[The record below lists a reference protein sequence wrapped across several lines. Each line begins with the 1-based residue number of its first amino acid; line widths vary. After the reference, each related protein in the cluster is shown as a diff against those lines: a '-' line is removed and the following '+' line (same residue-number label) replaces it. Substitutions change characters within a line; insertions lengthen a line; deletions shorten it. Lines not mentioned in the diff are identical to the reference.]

1 MMPRRDTL
9 VRSLHDIGLAA
20 WFGGTLM
27 GAIGLNGGAASAGS
41 PDERL
46 EIAARGWSL
55 WTPVQW
61 AAIVVHG
68 IGGIGLIRG
77 NKLRLV
83 GQLESRRNTGVKA
96 AITGLAVAS
105 SLGSAVAGKV
115 MSDHSDEAAEG
126 VTEPAP
132 SSSTALQ
139 RAQRIQRVLQWTT
152 PVLTAVLIVLAAQQG
167 EQQRPIKGLFRTTLD
182 NFRG

>member
-1 MMPRRDTL
+1 MPRRDTL

-27 GAIGLNGGAASAGS
+27 GTIGLNGGAASAAS
-41 PDERL
+41 SDERL
-46 EIAARGWSL
+46 TVAARGWSL
-55 WTPVQW
+55 WAPVQW

-77 NKLRLV
+77 NKLRLA
-83 GQLESRRNTGVKA
+83 GQLESRRNAGVKA

-105 SLGSAVAGKV
+105 SAGSAIAGKV
-115 MSDHSDEAAEG
+115 MSDHSGEATER
-126 VTEPAP
+126 VTEPSA
-132 SSSTALQ
+132 SASTPLR

-152 PVLTAVLIVLAAQQG
+152 PALTAVLIVLAAQQG

-182 NFRG
+182 NFRH

>member
-1 MMPRRDTL
+1 MPRRDTL

-27 GAIGLNGGAASAGS
+27 GTIGLNGGVASAVS
-41 PDERL
+41 SDDRL
-46 EIAARGWSL
+46 KVAARGWSL
-55 WTPVQW
+55 WAPVQW
-61 AAIVVHG
+61 AAIVMHG

-83 GQLESRRNTGVKA
+83 GQLESRRNAGVKA
-96 AITGLAVAS
+96 AVTGLAVAS
-105 SLGSAVAGKV
+105 SVGSAMAGKV
-115 MSDHSDEAAEG
+115 MGDHSDETAEG
-126 VTEPAP
+126 VTEPSA
-132 SSSTALQ
+132 SSSAELQ

-152 PVLTAVLIVLAAQQG
+152 PALTAVLIVLAAQQG

-182 NFRG
+182 NFRH